1 MLYCRHNLC
10 RVLRSAFREA
20 RSTRDEERRTHE
32 RAVMKEQKIE
42 RRNFLKY
49 AAAATIASPFLSDS
63 KISLAGR
70 SLEELGN
77 PKREKQLIES
87 WRVDRL

>member
-1 MLYCRHNLC
+1 
-10 RVLRSAFREA
+10 
-20 RSTRDEERRTHE
+20 
-32 RAVMKEQKIE
+32 MKEQKIE

-70 SLEELGN
+70 TNANGTKTAAQGQGRRTLRSQRPGG
-77 PKREKQLIES
+77 RTEKL
-87 WRVDRL
+87 